1 MQERRRGVNPLPVD
15 DNVGKARMFHLAQGV
30 LVGLRRRPP
39 EEVLCETHRRCTVV
53 RTVTIC
59 AGPRASGRRRR
70 RDGGR
75 RRRRRRSGHGTSML
89 GRSAGIDCLRTIL
102 IDAPARLK
110 HHVAAH
116 LFPGLR
122 HKSCSCPS
130 SVPCTSSVPRKFR
143 GAAGTTCCAYAPRMR
158 HGMQQRCAAARLGR
172 RAVSSHLCL

>member
-1 MQERRRGVNPLPVD
+1 VQERRRSVNPLPVD
-15 DNVGKARMFHLAQGV
+15 DNVAKARMFHLAQGV
-30 LVGLRRRPP
+30 LVGLRGNLPKRFYAKLIDVAQWLYCHHLRW
-39 EEVLCETHRRCTVV
+39 
-53 RTVTIC
+53 
-59 AGPRASGRRRR
+59 PRASGRRRR

-75 RRRRRRSGHGTSML
+75 RRRRSGHRTSML